1 MWALAIDS
9 FTKTNTFNLSSSLPP
24 YISVYKHSDLS
35 QQTLIIARTG
45 TMNYTKKDKKKG
57 LLKTKSKICI
67 NNTTWFIIKY
77 GVVHLA

>member
-9 FTKTNTFNLSSSLPP
+9 VTKTNTFNLSSSLPP

-45 TMNYTKKDKKKG
+45 TMNYTKKDKKKR
-57 LLKTKSKICI
+57 TSQNKI
-67 NNTTWFIIKY
+67 KDLY
-77 GVVHLA
+77 Q